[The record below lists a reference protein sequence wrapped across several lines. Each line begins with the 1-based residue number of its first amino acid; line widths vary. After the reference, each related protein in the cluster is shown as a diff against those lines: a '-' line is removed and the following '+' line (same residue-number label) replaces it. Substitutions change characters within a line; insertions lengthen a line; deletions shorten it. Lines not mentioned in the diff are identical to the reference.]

1 MGTFLITLFVF
12 LFVMFIMAIGVII
25 SNIRIQGSCG
35 GAKGC
40 ELCFVKN
47 KKRCS
52 INKENEHSHE
62 Q

>member
-1 MGTFLITLFVF
+1 MGTFLITLVVF
-12 LFVMFIMAIGVII
+12 LFIMFIMAIGVIV

-40 ELCFVKN
+40 ELCFFKN

-52 INKENEHSHE
+52 KTKDHDHSHE
-62 Q
+62 H